1 VEETSLRGDGG
12 ILLLVLLLLY
22 GSAGCIIAPDGDMF
36 HGSPSGCGEDVVYL
50 CGDDSEKR
58 KKLKTFKFRWNY
70 KISMSTEIFTFK
82 LSVQTCKSH
91 SDG

>member
-1 VEETSLRGDGG
+1 MEETSLRGDGG

-58 KKLKTFKFRWNY
+58 KETEDVQ
-70 KISMSTEIFTFK
+70 ISLELQNFD
-82 LSVQTCKSH
+82 V
-91 SDG
+91 DGNIYI